1 MSEKQ
6 ALCSGRVYRGV
17 VILTVAADGATRY
30 VVIGTARGH
39 AVNLYECETWSEAC
53 ALVDSALALER
64 VSAGCCCLE
73 RLGDNDTCPLHGGP
87 RLVGFELASIPAV

>member
-39 AVNLYECETWSEAC
+39 AVNLYECETWS
-53 ALVDSALALER
+53 
-64 VSAGCCCLE
+64 
-73 RLGDNDTCPLHGGP
+73 
-87 RLVGFELASIPAV
+87 